1 MLKRLL
7 LDEDG
12 QTMTEYILI
21 IALVAGVAFLVL
33 KIFGGKIKAIFEK
46 ASGQLGEAE
55 QAMEQ

>member
-21 IALVAGVAFLVL
+21 IALVAIAVFAVL
-33 KIFGGKIKAIFEK
+33 RIFGGKIRALFQK
-46 ASGQLGEAE
+46 ASGKLEEAGE
-55 QAMEQ
+55 

>member
-21 IALVAGVAFLVL
+21 IALVAIAVFVALR
-33 KIFGGKIKAIFEK
+33 IFGRKIRALFER
-46 ASGQLGEAE
+46 ASERLEEAGE
-55 QAMEQ
+55 

>member
-21 IALVAGVAFLVL
+21 IALVAIAVFAVL
-33 KIFGGKIKAIFEK
+33 RIFGGKIAALFRR
-46 ASGQLGEAE
+46 ASSKLQEAGETE
-55 QAMEQ
+55 Y

>member
-33 KIFGGKIKAIFEK
+33 KTFGGKIKAIFEK
-46 ASGQLGEAE
+46 ATGKLEEAE
-55 QAMEQ
+55 REF